1 MSERIF
7 SSFERMYLRLRTYFD
22 RYTQLCPRYK
32 NKQSYSCKTKLCI
45 NIHNSA
51 KSGCGKLGGKCG
63 KAHGIVEKA
72 KRFTR
77 YRLYMER
84 QYTLRIHFYD
94 MLRAGTLKSSIKWI
108 GNVIS
113 AYTNKRRVFSDKT
126 KGPPKQAFKSTEYL
140 KVMPQPFLFYCG
152 GRESLRRRSQRK
164 RGIRRLLRHRTL
176 CRRWCQTERRR
187 AGCREC
193 RRFAPRK

>member
-1 MSERIF
+1 
-7 SSFERMYLRLRTYFD
+7 MYLRLRTYFD

-32 NKQSYSCKTKLCI
+32 NKQPYNRKTKLCI

-51 KSGCGKLGGKCG
+51 KLWCGKLGGKCG

-72 KRFTR
+72 KLFTR

-94 MLRAGTLKSSIKWI
+94 MLRAGTLKSSVKWI

-113 AYTNKRRVFSDKT
+113 AYTIKGVCSQTKQKARRSEPLRAQSIEGHAAAVS
-126 KGPPKQAFKSTEYL
+126 
-140 KVMPQPFLFYCG
+140 FL
-152 GRESLRRRSQRK
+152 LRRKRK
-164 RGIRRLLRHRTL
+164 LAAKIA
-176 CRRWCQTERRR
+176 TETRNTQ
-187 AGCREC
+187 AVT
-193 RRFAPRK
+193 P

>member
-1 MSERIF
+1 
-7 SSFERMYLRLRTYFD
+7 MYLRLRTYFD
-22 RYTQLCPRYK
+22 RYRQLCPRYK
-32 NKQSYSCKTKLCI
+32 NKQPYNCRTKLRI
-45 NIHNSA
+45 NMHNYA

-72 KRFTR
+72 KLFTR

-94 MLRAGTLKSSIKWI
+94 MLRAGTLKSSVKWI
-108 GNVIS
+108 GN
-113 AYTNKRRVFSDKT
+113 NKRRVFSDKT
-126 KGPPKQAFKSTEYL
+126 KGPPKRAFKSTEYL

>member
-7 SSFERMYLRLRTYFD
+7 SGFERMYLRLRTYFD
-22 RYTQLCPRYK
+22 GYTQLCPRYK
-32 NKQSYSCKTKLCI
+32 NKQLYNCKTKLRI

-51 KSGCGKLGGKCG
+51 KLWCGKLGGKCG

-72 KRFTR
+72 KLFTR

-94 MLRAGTLKSSIKWI
+94 MLRAGTLKRSVKWI

-113 AYTNKRRVFSDKT
+113 TYTKKACVFRQNKR
-126 KGPPKQAFKSTEYL
+126 PAEA
-140 KVMPQPFLFYCG
+140 
-152 GRESLRRRSQRK
+152 SL
-164 RGIRRLLRHRTL
+164 
-176 CRRWCQTERRR
+176 
-187 AGCREC
+187 
-193 RRFAPRK
+193 

>member
-7 SSFERMYLRLRTYFD
+7 SGFERMYLQLRTYFD

-32 NKQSYSCKTKLCI
+32 NKQPYNRRTKLCV

-51 KSGCGKLGGKCG
+51 KLWCGKLSGKCG

-84 QYTLRIHFYD
+84 QYTLRIHF
-94 MLRAGTLKSSIKWI
+94 LRHVACGYAKKQRKMDWKRHFGI
-108 GNVIS
+108 
-113 AYTNKRRVFSDKT
+113 YNKRRVFSDKT
-126 KGPPKQAFKSTEYL
+126 KGPPKRAFKSTEYL

>member
-7 SSFERMYLRLRTYFD
+7 NGFERMYLRLRTNFD

-32 NKQSYSCKTKLCI
+32 NKQPYNRKTKLCI

-51 KSGCGKLGGKCG
+51 KLWCGKLGGKCG

-72 KRFTR
+72 KLFTR

-94 MLRAGTLKSSIKWI
+94 MLRAGTLKSSVKWI

-113 AYTNKRRVFSDKT
+113 TYTI
-126 KGPPKQAFKSTEYL
+126 KGVCFQTRQKA
-140 KVMPQPFLFYCG
+140 
-152 GRESLRRRSQRK
+152 RRSEPLRAQSIE
-164 RGIRRLLRHRTL
+164 GHAAAVSFLLRWKRKL
-176 CRRWCQTERRR
+176 AAKIATETRNTQ
-187 AGCREC
+187 AVT
-193 RRFAPRK
+193 P

>member
-1 MSERIF
+1 
-7 SSFERMYLRLRTYFD
+7 MYLRLRTHFD
-22 RYTQLCPRYK
+22 RYTQMCPRCE
-32 NKQSYSCKTKLCI
+32 NKQPYNRRTKLCI
-45 NIHNSA
+45 NMHNSA
-51 KSGCGKLGGKCG
+51 KLRCGKLGGKCG
-63 KAHGIVEKA
+63 KAHGIVGETKF
-72 KRFTR
+72 FTR

-94 MLRAGTLKSSIKWI
+94 MLRAGTLKSSIKHI
-108 GNVIS
+108 Q
-113 AYTNKRRVFSDKT
+113 KRRVFSDKT
-126 KGPPKQAFKSTEYL
+126 KGPPKRAFKSTEYL

-164 RGIRRLLRHRTL
+164 RETCRLLRHRTL

>member
-7 SSFERMYLRLRTYFD
+7 NSFERMYLWLRTNFD
-22 RYTQLCPRYK
+22 GYAQLCPRYK
-32 NKQSYSCKTKLCI
+32 NKQPYNCRTNLCI

-51 KSGCGKLGGKCG
+51 KLWCGKLGGKCG

-72 KRFTR
+72 KLFTR

>member
-1 MSERIF
+1 
-7 SSFERMYLRLRTYFD
+7 MYLRLRTYFNG
-22 RYTQLCPRYK
+22 YTQLCPRYE
-32 NKQSYSCKTKLCI
+32 NKQPYNRKTKLCI

-51 KSGCGKLGGKCG
+51 KLWCGKLGGKCG

>member
-7 SSFERMYLRLRTYFD
+7 SGFERMYLRLRTNFD

-32 NKQSYSCKTKLCI
+32 NKQPYSRKTKLCI
-45 NIHNSA
+45 NIHNTA
-51 KSGCGKLGGKCG
+51 KLWCGKLGGKCG

-94 MLRAGTLKSSIKWI
+94 MLRAGTLKSSVKWI
-108 GNVIS
+108 RNVIS
-113 AYTNKRRVFSDKT
+113 AYTIKGVCSQT
-126 KGPPKQAFKSTEYL
+126 KQKA
-140 KVMPQPFLFYCG
+140 
-152 GRESLRRRSQRK
+152 RRSEPLPVKFQFFHSRACVMANPS
-164 RGIRRLLRHRTL
+164 GSTRHSRNSTL
-176 CRRWCQTERRR
+176 TPAVR
-187 AGCREC
+187 ACASASANCG
-193 RRFAPRK
+193 

>member
-7 SSFERMYLRLRTYFD
+7 NSFERMYLRLRTYFD

-32 NKQSYSCKTKLCI
+32 NKQPYSRKTKLCI
-45 NIHNSA
+45 NIHNTA
-51 KSGCGKLGGKCG
+51 KLWCGKLGGKCG

-94 MLRAGTLKSSIKWI
+94 MLRAGTLKSSVKWI

-113 AYTNKRRVFSDKT
+113 AYTIKGVCSQT
-126 KGPPKQAFKSTEYL
+126 KQKA
-140 KVMPQPFLFYCG
+140 
-152 GRESLRRRSQRK
+152 RRSEP
-164 RGIRRLLRHRTL
+164 LRA
-176 CRRWCQTERRR
+176 QSI
-187 AGCREC
+187 
-193 RRFAPRK
+193 

>member
-7 SSFERMYLRLRTYFD
+7 NSFERMYLRLRTYFD
-22 RYTQLCPRYK
+22 GYTQLCPRYK
-32 NKQSYSCKTKLCI
+32 NKQLYNHKMKLRI

-51 KSGCGKLGGKCG
+51 KLWCGKLGGKCG

-94 MLRAGTLKSSIKWI
+94 MLRAGTLKSSVKWI

-113 AYTNKRRVFSDKT
+113 TYTKRRVFSDKT
-126 KGPPKQAFKSTEYL
+126 KGPPKRAFKSTEYL

-152 GRESLRRRSQRK
+152 GR
-164 RGIRRLLRHRTL
+164 
-176 CRRWCQTERRR
+176 
-187 AGCREC
+187 
-193 RRFAPRK
+193 

>member
-1 MSERIF
+1 M
-7 SSFERMYLRLRTYFD
+7 
-22 RYTQLCPRYK
+22 
-32 NKQSYSCKTKLCI
+32 KLCI
-45 NIHNSA
+45 NMHNSA

-94 MLRAGTLKSSIKWI
+94 MLRAGTLKSSVKWI

-113 AYTNKRRVFSDKT
+113 AYTIKGVCFQT
-126 KGPPKQAFKSTEYL
+126 KQKARQSEP
-140 KVMPQPFLFYCG
+140 
-152 GRESLRRRSQRK
+152 LRAQS
-164 RGIRRLLRHRTL
+164 I
-176 CRRWCQTERRR
+176 
-187 AGCREC
+187 
-193 RRFAPRK
+193 

>member
-7 SSFERMYLRLRTYFD
+7 NSFERMYLRLRTYFD
-22 RYTQLCPRYK
+22 GYTQLCPRYK
-32 NKQSYSCKTKLCI
+32 NKQPYNCKTKLCI

-51 KSGCGKLGGKCG
+51 KLWCGKLGGKCG